1 MCTPPSSGDTGLVIL
16 RTLAPVFRLTL
27 VAAHIQYWSCAGT
40 VLRLL
45 QMVTLQTIQ
54 AAVARIRDSIFLS
67 PFVRSETFSKLTGN
81 TIYFKLENLQMT
93 GSYKERGALN
103 KILLLTEDEKRRGV
117 IAASAGNHAQAVAYH
132 ATKRGIAAQIC
143 MPLTTPIVKVS
154 ATRGFGAE
162 VILSGT
168 NYDETCQEAMRR
180 CAEQGLTFV
189 HPFDDEAVIS
199 GQGSLGLEMLGQQS
213 DVDVL
218 VVPVGGGGLIG
229 GVSCAVKETSPKVRV
244 IGVQTSKLP
253 SMKAALE
260 HGSPVSLPAK
270 STIADGIAVRCAGSV
285 TFPLVKR
292 YVDDIVT
299 VDEEEI
305 ANAILLLLEK
315 EKTLTEGAGAVAAA
329 AVLQHKIH
337 FTGKRVG
344 VFIGGGN
351 IDVSLLSRIIERGL
365 VKDGRLVRL
374 RIHLPDHPGA
384 LQKLAGVIASQKANI
399 VETNYDRAYYGV
411 LLGDTVIDITMETR
425 GPDNIAELMAA
436 LDAAGYPH
444 ERVL

>member
-1 MCTPPSSGDTGLVIL
+1 
-16 RTLAPVFRLTL
+16 
-27 VAAHIQYWSCAGT
+27 
-40 VLRLL
+40 
-45 QMVTLQTIQ
+45 MVTLQTIQ

-81 TIYFKLENLQMT
+81 SIYFKLENLQMT

-103 KILLLTEDEKRRGV
+103 KILLLNEEEKKRGV

-162 VILSGT
+162 VILFGT
-168 NYDETCQEAMRR
+168 NYDETCQEALRR
-180 CAEQGLTFV
+180 CAEQGLTFI

-199 GQGSLGLEMLGQQS
+199 GQGSLGLEMLGQHG
-213 DVDVL
+213 DIDVL

-260 HGSPVSLPAK
+260 NGSPISLPAK
-270 STIADGIAVRCAGSV
+270 STIADGIAVRCAGSI

-329 AVLQHKIH
+329 AVLQRKIH
-337 FTGKRVG
+337 LTGKKVG
-344 VFIGGGN
+344 VLVGGGN

-436 LDAAGYPH
+436 LDEAGYPH

>member
-1 MCTPPSSGDTGLVIL
+1 
-16 RTLAPVFRLTL
+16 
-27 VAAHIQYWSCAGT
+27 
-40 VLRLL
+40 
-45 QMVTLQTIQ
+45 MVTLQTIQ
-54 AAVARIRDSIFLS
+54 AAAARIRESIYLS
-67 PFVRSETFSKLTGN
+67 PFVRSEKFSKLTGN
-81 TIYFKLENLQMT
+81 SIFVKYENLQIT

-103 KILLLTEDEKRRGV
+103 KILLLNEDEKRRGV

-132 ATKRGIAAQIC
+132 ASKRGIAAQIC
-143 MPLTTPIVKVS
+143 MPLTTPIVKVT

-168 NYDETCQEAMRR
+168 NYDETCQEALRR
-180 CAEQGLTFV
+180 CEEQSLTFI

-199 GQGSLGLEMLGQQS
+199 GQGSVGLEMLAQQP
-213 DVDVL
+213 DIDVL

-229 GVSCAVKETSPKVRV
+229 GVACAVKETNSKVRV

-270 STIADGIAVRCAGSV
+270 FTIADGIAVRCAGSI
-285 TFPLVKR
+285 TFPLAQR
-292 YVDDIVT
+292 YVDDIVL

-315 EKTLTEGAGAVAAA
+315 EKTLSEGAGAVATA

-337 FTGKRVG
+337 FTGKKVG

-384 LQKLAGVIASQKANI
+384 LQKLAGVIAGQKANI

-425 GPDNIAELMAA
+425 GPENIEELTAA
-436 LDAAGYPH
+436 LNAAGYAH